1 MSILLDKDI
10 REIFTA
16 HHAKRYPRSKLLSEV
31 RVNNGLAIADLVSI
45 GIKTSHCYEI
55 KSDRDKITRV
65 LDQSKYF
72 DIAFKKISLIT
83 TIAQYKKALDI
94 IPAYWGL
101 IVVSGTPKTKVRY
114 LRKASFSPLFS
125 EQKALLTL
133 WRDELLGILL
143 MKNIIEKPKNKYSR
157 SDLIDILC
165 AELSTTEICKSMNNH
180 LVSREQNYQKMN
192 WFI

>member
-1 MSILLDKDI
+1 MGILLDKDI
-10 REIFTA
+10 REIFTS
-16 HHAKRYPRSKLLSEV
+16 HHAKRYPKSKLLSEV

-72 DIAFKKISLIT
+72 DIAFSKISLIT
-83 TIAQYKKALDI
+83 TMAQYKKALDI

-101 IVVSGTPKTKVRY
+101 IVVSNTPKIKVHY

-125 EQKALLTL
+125 KQKALLTL

-143 MKNIIEKPKNKYSR
+143 MKNIIEKPKNKFSR
-157 SDLIDILC
+157 NDLIDILC
-165 AELSTTEICKSMNNH
+165 AELSTTEICKSMNNN
-180 LVSREQNYQKMN
+180 LLSRKQNYQERN
-192 WFI
+192 LLI